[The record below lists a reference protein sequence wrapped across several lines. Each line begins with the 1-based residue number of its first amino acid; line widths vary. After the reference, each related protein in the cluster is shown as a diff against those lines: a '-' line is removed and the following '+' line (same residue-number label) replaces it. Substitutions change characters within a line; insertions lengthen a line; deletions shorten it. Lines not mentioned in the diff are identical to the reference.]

1 MKSISPALL
10 LLLTINSPAFAAE
23 EAIKL
28 ERLFTDR
35 KTRAE
40 LDQARNQYS
49 AERLE
54 ILANQQELEENVPAE
69 VRMDGVVIRS
79 NGSTE
84 AWINGSSTLKG
95 TGQELLNRPRSAG
108 GNRFRVTLPGG
119 EEVVLKPGQ
128 VYSLERQRVLE
139 GYEAGKEFEP
149 ELIEE
154 AVDTGTAENPQTAAP
169 ASAAAGEKPP
179 AAAATAGAEFDESQ
193 LATPD
198 SRIKLLEERLQK
210 LEQQDVPVQP
220 R

>member
-10 LLLTINSPAFAAE
+10 LLLTINSPAFAAD

-54 ILANQQELEENVPAE
+54 ILANQQELDENLPAE

-79 NGSTE
+79 NGTTE
-84 AWINGSSTLKG
+84 AWVNGSSTLKG
-95 TGQELLNRPRSAG
+95 AGQELLNRPRSAG

-139 GYEAGKEFEP
+139 GYEAGKEFDP
-149 ELIEE
+149 ELAEE
-154 AVDTGTAENPQTAAP
+154 PVETDTPKNSQTAAP
-169 ASAAAGEKPP
+169 VTGEKLP
-179 AAAATAGAEFDESQ
+179 AAAAEFDESQ
-193 LATPD
+193 LATQD

-210 LEQQDVPVQP
+210 LEQQDAPAQP